1 MATSAGPIA
10 LQTEVIGFGSL
21 EGLDQEKEVVGKMN
35 YETSKEHISQGT
47 LMAGIFHSGTQKK
60 S

>member
-35 YETSKEHISQGT
+35 KEHISQGT